1 MTPRS
6 YNFTSAE
13 TPEFSEALQEQIRSL
28 LLVCFGK
35 KLTPTE
41 AISYIDDL
49 EHGLSVHITTIRLW
63 YRRFE
68 LGDFSLEDHPR
79 TGAPPVFTD
88 DELTELLHRKIKESP
103 RTTLQTLTELGHC
116 SLDRFLRDFAKKG
129 RRRGANIQV
138 GEKAEV
144 LKLCLHHVHRG
155 ASEQLW
161 SVLFDQFDEQARAIS
176 EVEAVR
182 FQLLAV
188 LQGIQVMSTILSK
201 GASVGNYK
209 PLFQHCHE
217 SFELAQALPLDTLGT
232 A

>member
-68 LGDFSLEDHPR
+68 LGDF
-79 TGAPPVFTD
+79 T
-88 DELTELLHRKIKESP
+88 
-103 RTTLQTLTELGHC
+103 
-116 SLDRFLRDFAKKG
+116 
-129 RRRGANIQV
+129 
-138 GEKAEV
+138 EV